1 MIRRGWVWLI
11 AGLVVGLTTGLV
23 YTWVLKPVAFYDTY
37 PPLMREDFRADWVR
51 MTSLAY
57 GNEGDLARARL
68 RLKDLPPDEIQS
80 ALTRTLDTAV
90 ASGRPLPVLQRLAVL
105 AQEYGAN
112 NAAIRIYASDEV
124 LLFTPT
130 PTLAAMTPTPTAT
143 ASAIHPTPTA
153 TAEATSEPVPHVVLP
168 TPTPL
173 SPPYIISQTVKSCL
187 PEPHIAI
194 SVTESVTV
202 TLRGRERR
210 QINGLPGREIWLLW
224 TGGADHAFTGLRP
237 AQGSGYA
244 DFHVEPEQLY
254 NLYIETPTGA
264 PVTTLKI
271 EACTTKEGKSGW
283 SSWLIVLLATEKR

>member
-1 MIRRGWVWLI
+1 MMKRGWVWLLT
-11 AGLVVGLTTGLV
+11 GLVGGLIAGLV

-51 MTSLAY
+51 MTGLAY
-57 GNEGDLARARL
+57 GNEGDLTRAHL

-80 ALTRTLDTAV
+80 ALTQALDSAV
-90 ASGRPLPVLQRLAVL
+90 ASGRPLPVLQRLATL
-105 AQEYGAN
+105 AQAYGAN

-130 PTLAAMTPTPTAT
+130 PTPVAITPTAT
-143 ASAIHPTPTA
+143 ATAIQPTLTPTKAPTP
-153 TAEATSEPVPHVVLP
+153 EPVPHVILP

-173 SPPYIISQTVKSCL
+173 PPPYTISQTVKSCL
-187 PEPHIAI
+187 PEPRIAI
-194 SVTESVTV
+194 SLTESVTV
-202 TLRGRERR
+202 TLRGRERQ

-254 NLYIETPTGA
+254 NLYIEMPTGA